1 MFAFIVRRV
10 IAGFSVVAAVSVLTF
25 ILFYAGPTDPAR
37 SICGDRNCVPER
49 LEAIEKSLHLDEP
62 IAVQMA
68 QFYKGIFVG
77 RDIQSGG
84 IVKECTAP
92 CFGWSFINDQPVTG
106 LMVDRMAVTFS
117 VALGAAVIFVT
128 IGVSFG
134 VMAAIR
140 RGTALD
146 RGLMASTLVIT
157 AFPYYLIA
165 LLAYLTFTLQL
176 PIFPTPGYT
185 PITENP
191 ARWFAG
197 LLLPWLVLGVTY
209 ATAYARYT
217 RTAMVETVSEDFVR
231 TARAKGLS
239 MRRVYLKHAL
249 RAALTSVVTILGLDL
264 AGLLTGTIFTERI
277 FNVQGLG
284 LLGLQSFQLGDLPV
298 IMGVVIFSSI
308 LLVMF
313 NLVVDIVY
321 SVLDPRVRLGAGA

>member
-10 IAGFSVVAAVSVLTF
+10 IAGFSVIAAVSILTF
-25 ILFYAGPTDPAR
+25 VLFYAGPSDPAR
-37 SICGDRNCVPER
+37 AICGERNCVPER
-49 LEAIEKSLHLDEP
+49 LSAIRESLHLDDP

-77 RDIQSGG
+77 RDIRSGG
-84 IVKECTAP
+84 IIKECTAP

-106 LMVDRMAVTFS
+106 LMTSRMAVTVS

-128 IGVSFG
+128 IGCTFG
-134 VMAAIR
+134 VLASIR

-197 LLLPWLVLGVTY
+197 LLLPWAVLGVTN

-217 RTAMVETVSEDFVR
+217 RTAMVETISEDFVR

-284 LLGLQSFQLGDLPV
+284 LLGLQSYQLGDLPV

-308 LLVMF
+308 LLVTF
-313 NLVVDIVY
+313 NLVVDIIY